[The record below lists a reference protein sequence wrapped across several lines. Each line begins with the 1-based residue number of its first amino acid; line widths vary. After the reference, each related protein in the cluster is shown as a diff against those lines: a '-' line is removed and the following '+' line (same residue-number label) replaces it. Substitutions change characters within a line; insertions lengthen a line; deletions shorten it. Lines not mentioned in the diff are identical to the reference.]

1 MPQIKLHKVKPLVVK
16 IPTYKAS
23 TDEANRLRSVAARFN
38 ASNNNGV
45 YTFPP
50 LGNRDWL
57 EVYSLMGIL
66 HG

>member
-1 MPQIKLHKVKPLVVK
+1 MPQIKLHKTKPLAVK
-16 IPTYKAS
+16 IPAHKAS
-23 TDEANRLRSVAARFN
+23 TDEADRLRSIADRLN